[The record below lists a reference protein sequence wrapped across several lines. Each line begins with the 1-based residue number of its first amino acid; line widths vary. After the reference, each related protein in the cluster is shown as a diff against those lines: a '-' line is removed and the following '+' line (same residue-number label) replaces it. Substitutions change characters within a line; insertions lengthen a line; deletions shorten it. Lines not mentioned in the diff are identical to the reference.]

1 MTARVVGF
9 PAQLRA
15 AWELAGDG
23 GPLLA
28 GLPRRV
34 YVVGMGGS
42 AIGGDFVRAYAAA
55 EGKAPVEVVRGY
67 GMPRP
72 ADHDSFAFFVSY
84 SGNTEETLSAWEEAS
99 ARGIPRAVITS
110 GGELLRRAESAGVP
124 RLVIPSGSPP
134 RAALGWTSVPL
145 FRALAAAGVIP
156 VTAEDLEEAASACE
170 EVVAAAG
177 PDAPAGPVRQWA
189 ESLPGRLPVVLA
201 PDAPYGVVA
210 TRWACQLNE
219 NAKVLA
225 HAALFPEHNH
235 NEIVGWEADSA
246 VRNLVDVAV
255 LTDGDVHP
263 RVARRLDLFESVAR
277 DAGRPVTRFA
287 PRGRGLL
294 ARLYSLALVG
304 DFASLW
310 LAAALSVDP
319 TPVASIDRL
328 KAELG
333 RS

>member
-23 GPLLA
+23 DPLLA
-28 GLPRRV
+28 GVPRRI

-42 AIGGDFVRAYAAA
+42 AIGGDFLRAFVAA
-55 EGKAPVEVVRGY
+55 EGSVPVEVVRGY
-67 GMPRP
+67 GLPRP
-72 ADHDSFAFFVSY
+72 ADRDSFAFFVSY
-84 SGNTEETLSAWEEAS
+84 SGNTEETLSTWDDAS
-99 ARGIPRAVITS
+99 ARGIPRAVVTS
-110 GGELLRRAESAGVP
+110 GGELLRRAEAAGVP

-145 FRALAAAGVIP
+145 FRALGNAGVIP
-156 VTAEDLEEAASACE
+156 VTGEDLEEAARACE
-170 EVVAAAG
+170 AVVADAG
-177 PDAPAGPVRQWA
+177 PDAAPGPVRRWA
-189 ESLPGRLPVVLA
+189 EGLPGRLPIVIA
-201 PDAPYGVVA
+201 PDAPYAVVA
-210 TRWACQLNE
+210 TRWSCQLNE

-235 NEIVGWEADSA
+235 NEIVGWESESA
-246 VRNLVDVAV
+246 VRDLVDLAV
-255 LTDGDVHP
+255 LSDEHVHP
-263 RVARRLDLFESVAR
+263 RIARRLDLFEAMAR

-294 ARLYSLALVG
+294 ARLYSLALAG

-310 LAAALSVDP
+310 LAAALDVDP

-328 KAELG
+328 KRELAEG
-333 RS
+333 